1 MEQPGFWDDVAKST
15 SVSRQLKKLQDSLE
29 EYQKLEQDFSDIE
42 TLIQMAEEEGDSSM
56 IEEIGEM
63 LTAFQKEF
71 ENYRI
76 SLLLS
81 GEFDGY
87 DAVMTL
93 HAGAGGTESCD
104 WTSMLYRMYTRWQ
117 RNMVL
122 RWKYLTIWKVMRLA
136 SSRLRSRSAGRMHTD
151 I

>member
-76 SLLLS
+76 SPVI
-81 GEFDGY
+81 GHRCYTECIPDG
-87 DAVMTL
+87 
-93 HAGAGGTESCD
+93 
-104 WTSMLYRMYTRWQ
+104 R